1 MVRSVALLITMI
13 GVTAPIT
20 TDADT
25 IILKDGK
32 TISGEYLGE
41 TPTEI
46 KFKSGNEKIVLPKTM
61 IDRIRRDVVVV
72 RLLNG
77 NQVIAKLMEETE
89 DYVKLRFPYGY
100 KKFSRD
106 EIESVERRTIE
117 EKPKIWKPSRR
128 PSRCSDSQ
136 TPGMQVNP
144 YAHSII
150 DRYEFPPKKISLS
163 KEEVLA
169 MHRKVHQYFQKKQ
182 FRKAAELLRKIIE
195 AEPRDHIAWYNLA
208 CAYSLMHKRKDAVK
222 ALCLAVK
229 AGFTDFMHISHDPD
243 LNNIR
248 NRPEYRRLM
257 DEAERIMREGAD
269 RTVQQLKKQFGEGYT
284 YYIDEERRL
293 IFATNRSLD
302 VIQRMKEHLRALAD
316 AEWAD
321 FFEHKPMYYISVV
334 CPSRRDFR
342 RLVRDPRIGGF
353 YNPANKILICSNI
366 GYVLDHEFTHAMHFA
381 DQHARMQQHPIWIC
395 EGYATL
401 MEAAHVAGG
410 HCLPWRVNPRLR
422 VIQDAVRTARSI
434 PWSRF
439 MKLSQPQFMRASG
452 LCYAQARYIM
462 LFLWEKKIL
471 RKWYDHFCR
480 NWKKDRTG
488 TQALEKVT
496 GRTLSQLEREWKQW
510 VMSIRGQDKREHR
523 PAGPNLGITVA
534 EIMTGIVITRVDE
547 SGAARRRLRAG
558 DMILKA
564 NGRNV
569 RTLSELNAVLRRV
582 RRGGRVYFRIL
593 RKLPKRKKPAK
604 LNVSI
609 IVK

>member
-1 MVRSVALLITMI
+1 LTTII

-20 TDADT
+20 VGADT

-41 TPTEI
+41 TASEI
-46 KFKSGNEKIVLPKTM
+46 KFKSGDEKIVLPKTM
-61 IDRIRRDVVVV
+61 IDRVRRDVVVV

-77 NQVIAKLMEETE
+77 NQVIGKLMEETE
-89 DYVKLRFPYGY
+89 DYVKVRFLYGY
-100 KKFSRD
+100 KKFPRD

-117 EKPKIWKPSRR
+117 EKPKIWKPSQHSKRT
-128 PSRCSDSQ
+128 PDSQ
-136 TPGMQVNP
+136 TPDVRVNP
-144 YAHSII
+144 YARSIV
-150 DRYEFPPKKISLS
+150 DRYEFPPKKTSLS
-163 KEEVLA
+163 QEEVLA
-169 MHRKVHQYFQKKQ
+169 MHRRVHEFFQKKQ
-182 FRKAAELLRKIIE
+182 FRKAAQLLHKIIE

-208 CAYSLMHKRKDAVK
+208 CAYSLMHKRKEAAK

-248 NRPEYRRLM
+248 NRPEYKRLM
-257 DEAERIMREGAD
+257 DEAEKIMREGAD
-269 RTVQQLKKQFGEGYT
+269 RTVEQLKKQFGEGYT

-334 CPSRRDFR
+334 CPSKRDFR
-342 RLVRDPRIGGF
+342 RLVPNRAIGGF
-353 YNPANKILICSNI
+353 YNPANKILICGNM

-401 MEAAHVAGG
+401 MEAAHVGGG

-422 VIQDAVRTARSI
+422 AIQGAVRTARSL

-439 MKLSQPQFMRASG
+439 MKLSQPEFMRAAG
-452 LCYAQARYIM
+452 LCYAQGRYIM

-471 RKWYDHFCR
+471 RKWYDEYCR
-480 NWKKDRTG
+480 NWKKDKTG
-488 TQALEKVT
+488 IQALEKVT
-496 GRTLSQLEREWKQW
+496 GKTLSQLEQQWKQW
-510 VMSIRGQDKREHR
+510 VMSIRAQDKRERR
-523 PAGPNLGITVA
+523 PAGPDLGITVA
-534 EIMTGIVITRVDE
+534 EIMTGVVITRVDE
-547 SGAARRRLRAG
+547 SGAAKRRLRAG

-582 RRGGRVYFRIL
+582 RRGGRVRFRIL
-593 RKLPKRKKPAK
+593 RRLPKRKKPTK
-604 LNVSI
+604 LNVS
-609 IVK
+609 VVAR